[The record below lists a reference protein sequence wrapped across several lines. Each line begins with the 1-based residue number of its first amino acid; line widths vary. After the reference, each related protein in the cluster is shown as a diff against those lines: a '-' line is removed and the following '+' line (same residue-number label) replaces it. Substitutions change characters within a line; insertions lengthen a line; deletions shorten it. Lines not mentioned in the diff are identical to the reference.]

1 MLATFVS
8 LLCSL
13 FTISSLLVYSVDGS
27 GIDLLA
33 YDLKQF
39 ERRQDD
45 EHSSSTTVDLKEMVL
60 TPVVYVAATTSTTSL
75 LATITSIYTTTSWSI
90 TVTTT
95 VTNAVSSGNPSA
107 SDCATLAEELNG
119 EPYTAPMGHQYE
131 LQCLAFYYSDDSN
144 IVATHYNVASY
155 RACANLCDGNNA
167 CNLFFLARAAAGDQA
182 QECFLL
188 SSDIYGMESNSI
200 LADAGRKVGYV
211 SQDT

>member
-1 MLATFVS
+1 MLALFVS
-8 LLCSL
+8 LLCSF
-13 FTISSLLVYSVDGS
+13 FTISSFFVYGVHGS
-27 GIDLLA
+27 ETGLLA
-33 YDLKQF
+33 HNPQQF

-45 EHSSSTTVDLKEMVL
+45 EYLSSTTVNLGEMML
-60 TPVVYVAATTSTTSL
+60 TPVVYVAATTSTTSSL
-75 LATITSIYTTTSWSI
+75 VTISSICTTTSWST

-131 LQCLAFYYSDDSN
+131 VQCLAFYYSDSSN
-144 IVATHYNVASY
+144 TVASYYNVASY
-155 RACANLCDGNNA
+155 CACANLCDGNSA